1 MSATI
6 FRLRVTFSSFLHSVA
21 LPTVFR
27 YHLPHLFLQSIFF
40 SLALLPFPLSFV
52 FFSFHLFRFFL
63 TDMVCV
69 LSPVAHCLL
78 VVSELLH
85 YNKLTFIIKIKKM
98 CGCSSSVRECS
109 RICWQPPAQRMLDL
123 IVSE

>member
-6 FRLRVTFSSFLHSVA
+6 FRLRITSSSFLHSVA
-21 LPTVFR
+21 LLAVFR
-27 YHLPHLFLQSIFF
+27 YHLPHLLLQSLFF

-52 FFSFHLFRFFL
+52 FFSFHFFRFFFL

-69 LSPVAHCLL
+69 LSSEAHFLL

-85 YNKLTFIIKIKKM
+85 YNKLTFIII
-98 CGCSSSVRECS
+98 
-109 RICWQPPAQRMLDL
+109 
-123 IVSE
+123 IV